1 MSQVLHIF
9 KKDARHLWPEILIS
23 LALTAAFVRVSF
35 GGVSNFNG
43 GNSSN
48 LLPLFRAVLGALV
61 PVGWWVLAA
70 RVIHDESLVGESQF
84 WVTRPYQWQ
93 ELMAAK
99 ALFLAAYLYLPIF
112 IAQVVLLLAAGF
124 QPFAYLPG
132 LFYNLVLLTGVL
144 VLPIA
149 AIATVTSNFARLVLT
164 LLGAVAYLGLIIWFS
179 LTFVSP
185 PDQFGFP
192 TPYGNRFTFSLFF
205 LVFLV
210 VIVLQY
216 ATRRTWRSRG
226 LLLVLPFLAMVCSLA
241 WPFQTI
247 VRHLYPPLAGVQ
259 PPPVQLTFDPD
270 PDRQSSVNPSH
281 ERTRI
286 DLYLPLTVSG
296 ISSDS
301 AIQNQGVQVSVE
313 SPNGLRWHSK
323 WQNVSKYYRP
333 DTSRSFIDIPIDE
346 KFLDHVKST
355 PVTVTLTFALVHL
368 HAGTPVTSQTAD
380 QDFPL
385 AGGICSFPNLSSY
398 PECRFAMT
406 GPELAFVTARWTD
419 GPCSLTAPSAVPGT
433 LASTWVGTIDPSPA
447 EFGVDPVKMKPLF
460 FPYPADTR
468 HVNFVCPDTPIT
480 AIPYSVVRRLQTT
493 LAVPNLDLTKYTV
506 DRLDGPA
513 RRRVTVR
520 TR

>member
-9 KKDARHLWPEILIS
+9 KKDTRHLWPEILIS
-23 LALTAAFVRVSF
+23 VALTAAFVRVSF

-43 GNSSN
+43 GGSSN
-48 LLPLFRAVLGALV
+48 LLPLFASMLGALV
-61 PVGWWVLAA
+61 PVGWWVLTA

-84 WVTRPYQWQ
+84 WVSRPYQWQ
-93 ELMAAK
+93 ELLAAK
-99 ALFLAAYLYLPIF
+99 ALFLAAFLYLPIF
-112 IAQVVLLLAAGF
+112 IAQIVLLRAAGF
-124 QPFAYLPG
+124 HPFAHLPE

-149 AIATVTSNFARLVLT
+149 AIATITSNFARLVLT
-164 LLGAVAYLGLIIWFS
+164 LLGAVAYLGLIIWA
-179 LTFVSP
+179 LTFVHP

-192 TPYGNRFTFSLFF
+192 NPYEGKLTFSLFF

-210 VIVLQY
+210 VIVMQY

-226 LLLVLPFLAMVCSLA
+226 LLLVLPFLAIACSLA
-241 WPFQTI
+241 WPIQTI
-247 VRHLYPPLAGVQ
+247 VRHLYPPLAAPEQ
-259 PPPVQLTFDPD
+259 PPVQLTFDPD
-270 PDRQSSVNPSH
+270 PDRQNTVNASH

-296 ISSDS
+296 ISSDTS
-301 AIQNQGVQVSVE
+301 VQNQAVQVSLE

-323 WQNVSKYYRP
+323 WQNVSNYYRP

-346 KFLDHVKST
+346 KFLDRAKST

-368 HAGTPVTSQTAD
+368 HAGTPVTSPTAD

-385 AGGICSFPNLSSY
+385 AGGICSFPNALSSY

-419 GPCSLTAPSAVPGT
+419 GQCSQTAPSAVPGT

-447 EFGVDPVKMKPLF
+447 QFGLDPVKMKPLI
-460 FPYPADTR
+460 FPYPPDTR
-468 HVNFVCPDTPIT
+468 HPNSICPGTPIT
-480 AIPYSVVRRLQTT
+480 ATPYSVVRRLQTSI
-493 LAVPNLDLTKYTV
+493 AIPNVDLMKYTV
-506 DRLDGPA
+506 DRLDGPT
-513 RRRVTVR
+513 RSRVTAR

>member
-9 KKDARHLWPEILIS
+9 KKDTRHLWPEILIS
-23 LALTAAFVRVSF
+23 VALTAAFVRVSF

-43 GNSSN
+43 GGSSN
-48 LLPLFRAVLGALV
+48 LLPLFASMLGALV
-61 PVGWWVLAA
+61 PVGWWVLTA

-84 WVTRPYQWQ
+84 WVSRPYKWQ
-93 ELMAAK
+93 ELLAAK
-99 ALFLAAYLYLPIF
+99 ALFLAAFLYLPIF
-112 IAQVVLLLAAGF
+112 IAQLVLLLAAGF
-124 QPFAYLPG
+124 HPFTYLPE

-149 AIATVTSNFARLVLT
+149 AIATITSNFARLVLT
-164 LLGAVAYLGLIIWFS
+164 LLGAVAYLGLIIWA
-179 LTFVSP
+179 LTFVHP

-192 TPYGNRFTFSLFF
+192 NPYEGKLTFSLFF

-210 VIVLQY
+210 VIVMQY

-226 LLLVLPFLAMVCSLA
+226 LLLVLPFLAIACSLA
-241 WPFQTI
+241 WPIQTI
-247 VRHLYPPLAGVQ
+247 ARHLYPPLAAPEQ
-259 PPPVQLTFDPD
+259 PPVQLTFDPD
-270 PDRQSSVNPSH
+270 PDRQNTVNASH

-296 ISSDS
+296 ISSDTS
-301 AIQNQGVQVSVE
+301 VQNQAVQVSVE

-323 WQNVSKYYRP
+323 WQNVSNYYRP

-346 KFLDHVKST
+346 KFLDRAKST

-385 AGGICSFPNLSSY
+385 AGGICSFPNAFSSY

-419 GPCSLTAPSAVPGT
+419 GPCSQTAPSAVPGT

-447 EFGVDPVKMKPLF
+447 QFGLDPVKMKPLI
-460 FPYPADTR
+460 FPYPPDTR
-468 HVNFVCPDTPIT
+468 HPNSICPGSPIT
-480 AIPYSVVRRLQTT
+480 ATPYSVVRRLQTSV
-493 LAVPNLDLTKYTV
+493 AIPNVDLMKYTV
-506 DRLDGPA
+506 DRLDGPT
-513 RRRVTVR
+513 RSRVTAR

>member
-9 KKDARHLWPEILIS
+9 KKDARHLWPEIVIS

-93 ELMAAK
+93 ELLAAK
-99 ALFLAAYLYLPIF
+99 ALFLAVFLYLPIF
-112 IAQVVLLLAAGF
+112 IAQVVLLQAAGLH
-124 QPFAYLPG
+124 PFAHLPG

-164 LLGAVAYLGLIIWFS
+164 LLGAVAYLGLIIWA
-179 LTFVSP
+179 LTFVHP
-185 PDQFGFP
+185 PDQFSLPNSYEGKL
-192 TPYGNRFTFSLFF
+192 TFSLFF
-205 LVFLV
+205 LVSLL

-216 ATRRTWRSRG
+216 ATRRTWRSRWI
-226 LLLVLPFLAMVCSLA
+226 LLGLPFLVIACSVA
-241 WPFQTI
+241 WPIQTI
-247 VRHLYPPLAGVQ
+247 VRHLYPPLAGAE

-301 AIQNQGVQVSVE
+301 AIQNQGAQVSIE

-385 AGGICSFPNLSSY
+385 AGGICSFPNVDSSY
-398 PECRFAMT
+398 PECRFALT

-433 LASTWVGTIDPSPA
+433 LATTWVGTIDPSPA
-447 EFGVDPVKMKPLF
+447 EFGVDPIKMKPLI
-460 FPYPADTR
+460 FPYHPATR
-468 HVNFVCPDTPIT
+468 DPNFICPGTPIT
-480 AIPYSVVRRLQTT
+480 VTPYSVIRRLQTN
-493 LAVPNLDLTKYTV
+493 LAVPNLDLAKYTV

>member
-43 GNSSN
+43 GNSTN
-48 LLPLFRAVLGALV
+48 LLPLFSSLLAALV
-61 PVGWWVLAA
+61 PVGWWVLTG

-84 WVTRPYQWQ
+84 WVTRPYHWQ
-93 ELMAAK
+93 ELLAAK
-99 ALFLAAYLYLPIF
+99 ALFLVVFLYLPIF
-112 IAQVVLLLAAGF
+112 MAQVVLLQAAGF
-124 QPFAYLPG
+124 HPFAHLLG

-149 AIATVTSNFARLVLT
+149 AIATITSNFARLVLT
-164 LLGAVAYLGLIIWFS
+164 LLGSVAYLGLILWAA

-192 TPYGNRFTFSLFF
+192 NPYGSRFTFSLFF

-216 ATRRTWRSRG
+216 ATRRAWRSRG
-226 LLLVLPFLAMVCSLA
+226 LLLVLPFLAIVCSLA
-241 WPFQTI
+241 WPIQTL
-247 VRHLYPPLAGVQ
+247 VRHLYPPLVGTE

-281 ERTRI
+281 QRTRI

-301 AIQNQGVQVSVE
+301 AIQNRGVQVSIE
-313 SPNGLRWHSK
+313 SSDSLPWHSK

-333 DTSRSFIDIPIDE
+333 DTSRSFIDVPIDE
-346 KFLDHVKST
+346 KFLNQIKST

-380 QDFPL
+380 EDFPL
-385 AGGICSFPNLSSY
+385 AGGICSFPNFSSY

-433 LASTWVGTIDPSPA
+433 LASTWVGTVDPSPA
-447 EFGVDPVKMKPLF
+447 EFGVDPIKMKPLIL
-460 FPYPADTR
+460 PYPPATR
-468 HVNFVCPDTPIT
+468 DPNFICPGTPIT
-480 AIPYSVVRRLQTT
+480 VTPYSVIGRLQTT

-513 RRRVTVR
+513 RSRVTVG